1 MHAVTS
7 SPRLA
12 PTVRPLAALVITAA
26 ASLAVP
32 AQASVV
38 FSLSNNGQSLVRFDS
53 AAPGTVVNVGQI
65 SGDAVHLDG
74 LDFRPA
80 DGMLYGYNG
89 SDSGIYRLNLNTG
102 ATTRVSTSTS
112 PVTVPL
118 GIDFNPVADR
128 LRVVTPNQE
137 NRRINIATGAA
148 TNDGALAYGST
159 DANQGKTPHIID
171 AAYTNSDTNP
181 ATGTQLYYI
190 DSVLDILVSTTN
202 PNGGVLST
210 VGALGLDA
218 NDYTGFDILTSANG
232 LNTGL
237 ASFNN
242 GRSTGLYSID
252 LASGAASY
260 IGDIGASNLYG
271 LAVLPSAV
279 PEPSALLL
287 VSTAGLALLG
297 LGRRRTHH
305 HAPHHAPA

>member
-190 DSVLDILVSTTN
+190 DSVLDALVTTNN

-218 NDYTGFDILTSANG
+218 NDYTGFDIFTAADGSNIG
-232 LNTGL
+232 Y
-237 ASFNN
+237 ASINS
-242 GRSTGLYSID
+242 GRSTGLYSIN
-252 LASGAASY
+252 LASGAATL

-271 LAVLPSAV
+271 LAVMPSAV
-279 PEPSALLL
+279 PEPSSLMLIG
-287 VSTAGLALLG
+287 TAGLALLG
-297 LGRRRTHH
+297 LGRRRQRGS
-305 HAPHHAPA
+305 AQG